1 MEDIANASL
10 MCNSRSS
17 DLDVAV
23 TQYDSD
29 LKDLVK
35 VHAPVKPRSSGCS
48 LFGFL
53 IIFVKLVPRVLS
65 FPSPGARER
74 ERDRGKRWSR
84 VSQILGDTWAVFSRV
99 SLSLAPGDGKERTLG
114 TNLHLHELKWQKCQ
128 WERKWQ
134 LSNLEIKKQVYQQK
148 ASE

>member
-74 ERDRGKRWSR
+74 ERPWKTLVTCLPDSGRH
-84 VSQILGDTWAVFSRV
+84 VSSVFQGL
-99 SLSLAPGDGKERTLG
+99 SLSRSRGWEGEDPGNELA
-114 TNLHLHELKWQKCQ
+114 
-128 WERKWQ
+128 
-134 LSNLEIKKQVYQQK
+134 S
-148 ASE
+148 S